1 MFLFYTFIFLLVQ
14 LKVFITDTQTTL
26 FFLSIYFLLVL
37 HESSLDYFLAFRT
50 FFISDSENVLLIQLV
65 LFSMNNLKY
74 IRILCEF
81 EIILLSSSRASP
93 LPLWSFIKLS
103 VTTDF
108 FTFIISYNFNEI
120 YLVSYLCN
128 GITHSSSGHETVRF
142 EKTEVHL
149 KTCLWFYTIRFFQL
163 INFVGFFFLFFIFDA
178 KFCFPNLLSLCF

>member
-14 LKVFITDTQTTL
+14 PKVFITDIQTTL
-26 FFLSIYFLLVL
+26 FFLSIYFLLLL
-37 HESSLDYFLAFRT
+37 HISESSLDYFLDFRT
-50 FFISDSENVLLIQLV
+50 FFISASENLLLIQLV

-74 IRILCEF
+74 IFILCEF

-108 FTFIISYNFNEI
+108 FTFVVSYNFNEI

-142 EKTEVHL
+142 DKTEVHL
-149 KTCLWFYTIRFFQL
+149 KT
-163 INFVGFFFLFFIFDA
+163 
-178 KFCFPNLLSLCF
+178 